1 MTEKQKNEILFMQ
14 FVMGLS
20 HSGMMQLGK
29 VMNPMTQKIEKD
41 LNGAQATIDFLVALR
56 EKTKGNL
63 CQTEED
69 MLTNSISSLQMNY
82 IDEIKEKPAKP
93 EVDKTDEADEA
104 DEADKTDEA
113 DETDKTDGTDAKN

>member
-1 MTEKQKNEILFMQ
+1 MDAMSEKQKNEILFMQ

-41 LNGAQATIDFLVALR
+41 LNGAQATIDLLSALK

-63 CQTEED
+63 SKVEED
-69 MLTNSISSLQMNY
+69 LLTNSISTLQLNY
-82 IDEIKEKPAKP
+82 VDELEDKKEEQAEEKIEEKS
-93 EVDKTDEADEA
+93 EESKEE
-104 DEADKTDEA
+104 ESKE
-113 DETDKTDGTDAKN
+113 

>member
-1 MTEKQKNEILFMQ
+1 MDTMSEKQKNEILFMQ

-41 LNGAQATIDFLVALR
+41 LIGAQATIDLLSALS

-63 CQTEED
+63 SKVEED
-69 MLTNSISSLQMNY
+69 LLTNSISTLQLNY
-82 IDEIKEKPAKP
+82 VDELEDKKKEQVEEVKEETKEDTKEEAK
-93 EVDKTDEADEA
+93 EESDKE
-104 DEADKTDEA
+104 
-113 DETDKTDGTDAKN
+113 